1 MSSIDTNITIPKNVA
16 SQDDLDFY
24 FLRKKGIEYISQLGG
39 RLWTDYNSHD
49 PGITI
54 LEMLSYAI
62 SDLGMRINMPI
73 ENLLAA
79 DENDKGIETQFFK
92 PADIFPSKP
101 VTALD
106 YRKIFID
113 IPGIKN
119 CWLSKFEK
127 IMYLDCKKD
136 KLTYNKEDIDIIGS
150 GSIAESDFIKEFN
163 LKGLNNIT
171 LEYDEDFLKIGTEK
185 LSKQKKA
192 ERIQNKK
199 EELIEQVRVKYH
211 QNRNLCEDL
220 IDLGEVELHPIS
232 ICASIEVENEADEE
246 LIHAKV
252 LIAIENY
259 FSPTINFYS
268 IQEMLD
274 KGYTTDQVFEGPIL
288 NRGFIDTEEL
298 ENANLREEVRL
309 SDIIKLIMNIEGVKF
324 VKEISVGNCDDD
336 IAESNDWLICID
348 KGKKPVLC
356 DKSIINYN
364 KGFLPLNL
372 NQKQVEEYLDDLKPE
387 ATLVLDQELPLP
399 EGQYFDN
406 ASYTTIQNDFPDTYG
421 IGIDGLSARATTSRK
436 SQAKQLKA
444 YLLFFDKILASY
456 FQHLGKVKELLS
468 VSGQSENTYFT
479 QAIKDVAGFEDLVNN
494 YNTNNDE
501 ELTNALFKEIDNN
514 TVRRNQILDH
524 LLSRFAERFGEYTF
538 LMKTLYGDATGE
550 VVLRNKEA
558 FLKDYKVIS
567 RERGNAFDYY
577 KQPFSNLWN
586 TNNVSGTQK
595 RLARL
600 LGIKDYNR
608 RNISNSFIN
617 IKTDVDEN
625 DCKVFR
631 WEILDTKGEPI
642 LRSTENYG
650 SKTAAINE
658 LHFSVLQLI
667 ETSKYDLEEA
677 FTKTIKDDTDVDNIK
692 LNKSSLKGV
701 YSFSV
706 INPDFPVSSTKR
718 ITAIHSRFYDTQE
731 ELKDGIFETLAF
743 VENDFTE
750 EGLFLVEHIL
760 LRPDVKQIDVDE
772 KSFIPV
778 CADTCENCEPVDP
791 YSYRVSIILPGYTYR
806 FADTDFRNY
815 MENVIKQEIPAHVIA
830 RICWV
835 GHRRGEVPDEENG
848 LFRFENA
855 YKEFLEAK
863 TSNTGEEE
871 MTYIDEDTG
880 EETSKLEQFV
890 DKLFSLQTLYPAGRL
905 IDCDNDDDIEGQ
917 VILGKTTLGSL

>member
-79 DENDKGIETQFFK
+79 EERDKGIEAQFFK
-92 PADIFPSKP
+92 PAEIFPSKP

-127 IMYLDCKKD
+127 KMYLDCKKD
-136 KLTYNKEDIDIIGS
+136 KLTYNKEDIDILGS

-171 LEYDEDFLKIGTEK
+171 LEFDEDFLKLGTEK

-192 ERIQNKK
+192 ERIQTKK
-199 EELIEQVRVKYH
+199 EELVEQVRVKYH

-259 FSPTINFYS
+259 FSPTLNFYS
-268 IQEMLD
+268 IQQMLD
-274 KGYTTDQVFEGPIL
+274 KGYTTDQIFEGPIL
-288 NRGFIDTEEL
+288 NRGFIDTKEL

-309 SDIIKLIMNIEGVKF
+309 SDLIKLIMNIEGVKF
-324 VKEISVGNCDDD
+324 VKEISVGNCEDD

-348 KGKKPVLC
+348 DGKKPVLC

-372 NQKQVEEYLDDLKPE
+372 NQEQVDKYLEDLKPE

-421 IGIDGLSARATTSRK
+421 IGIDGLSARATTNRK
-436 SQAKQLKA
+436 SQAKQLKG

-479 QAIKDVAGFEDLVNN
+479 QAIKDVAGFEELVNN

-514 TVRRNQILDH
+514 TTRRNQILDH
-524 LLSRFAERFGEYTF
+524 LLARFAERFSEYTF

-577 KQPFSNLWN
+577 KQPFSNLWD

-608 RNISNSFIN
+608 RYISNSFIN

-642 LRSTENYG
+642 LRSTENYN

-677 FTKTIKDDTDVDNIK
+677 FSKTIKDDTDVDNIK

-731 ELKDGIFETLAF
+731 ELRDGIFETLEF

-760 LRPDVKQIDVDE
+760 LRPDVKEIDVNE

-791 YSYRVSIILPGYTYR
+791 YSFRVSIILPGYTYR

-835 GHRRGEVPDEENG
+835 GYRKGEVADEENG
-848 LFRFENA
+848 LFKFENA

-871 MTYIDEDTG
+871 MRYTDEDTG

-917 VILGKTTLGSL
+917 VILGKTSLGSL

>member
-79 DENDKGIETQFFK
+79 EERDKGIEAQFFK
-92 PADIFPSKP
+92 PAEIFPSKP

-127 IMYLDCKKD
+127 KMYLDCKKD
-136 KLTYNKEDIDIIGS
+136 KLTYNKEDIDILGS

-171 LEYDEDFLKIGTEK
+171 LEFDEDFLKLGTEK

-192 ERIQNKK
+192 ERIQTKK
-199 EELIEQVRVKYH
+199 EELVEQVRVKYH

-259 FSPTINFYS
+259 FSPTLNFYS
-268 IQEMLD
+268 IQQMLD
-274 KGYTTDQVFEGPIL
+274 KGYTTDQIFEGPIL
-288 NRGFIDTEEL
+288 NRGFIDTKEL

-309 SDIIKLIMNIEGVKF
+309 SDLIKLIMNIEGVKF
-324 VKEISVGNCDDD
+324 VKEISVGNCEDD

-348 KGKKPVLC
+348 DGKKPVLC

-372 NQKQVEEYLDDLKPE
+372 NQEQVEKYLEDLKPE

-421 IGIDGLSARATTSRK
+421 IGIDGLSARATTNRK
-436 SQAKQLKA
+436 SQAKQLKG

-479 QAIKDVAGFEDLVNN
+479 QAIKDVAGFEELVNN

-514 TVRRNQILDH
+514 TTRRNQILDH
-524 LLSRFAERFGEYTF
+524 LLARFAERFSEYTF

-577 KQPFSNLWN
+577 KQPFSNLWD

-608 RNISNSFIN
+608 RHISNSFIN

-642 LRSTENYG
+642 LRSTENYN

-677 FTKTIKDDTDVDNIK
+677 FSKTIKDDTDVDNIK

-731 ELKDGIFETLAF
+731 ELRDGIFETLEF

-760 LRPDVKQIDVDE
+760 LRPDVKEIDVNE

-791 YSYRVSIILPGYTYR
+791 YSFRVSIILPGYTYR

-835 GHRRGEVPDEENG
+835 GYRKGEVADEENG
-848 LFRFENA
+848 LLKFENA

-863 TSNTGEEE
+863 TSNTREEE
-871 MTYIDEDTG
+871 MRYTDEDTG

-917 VILGKTTLGSL
+917 VILGKTSLGSL

>member
-1 MSSIDTNITIPKNVA
+1 MSGIDLNINIPKNV
-16 SQDDLDFY
+16 SSEDDLDFY
-24 FLRKKGIEYISQLGG
+24 FLREKGIEYISQLGG
-39 RLWTDYNSHD
+39 KLWTDYNSHD
-49 PGITI
+49 PGITM

-73 ENLLAA
+73 ENLLVG
-79 DENDKGIETQFFK
+79 EEKDKSLETQFFK
-92 PADIFPSKP
+92 PADIFPSKA

-127 IMYLDCKKD
+127 QVFLDCKKD
-136 KLTYNKEDIDIIGS
+136 RLTYNKADIDLTGIDARS
-150 GSIAESDFIKEFN
+150 TSEFIKEFT
-163 LKGLNNIT
+163 LKGLYNIT
-171 LEYDEDFLKIGTEK
+171 LEYDDDFLEEGTEK
-185 LSKQKKA
+185 LSKQKKE
-192 ERIQNKK
+192 ERIQAKK
-199 EELIEQVRVKYH
+199 EILMEQVRTTYH

-220 IDLGEVELHPIS
+220 IDLSEVALHPIS
-232 ICASIEVENEADEE
+232 VCASIEVENEADEE

-252 LIAIENY
+252 LLAIDNY
-259 FSPTINFYS
+259 FSPTLNFYS
-268 IQEMLD
+268 IQQMLD
-274 KGYTTDQVFEGPIL
+274 KGYTTDQIFEGPVL
-288 NRGFIDTEEL
+288 NRGFIDTKEL
-298 ENANLREEVRL
+298 EDANLRTEVRL
-309 SDIIKLIMNIEGVKF
+309 SDIITLIMNIEGVKF
-324 VKEISVGNCDDD
+324 VKEISVGNCDGNT
-336 IAESNDWLICID
+336 AESNEWIICVD
-348 KGKKPVLC
+348 DGKKPVLC
-356 DKSIINYN
+356 DKSVINYN

-372 NQKQVEEYLDDLKPE
+372 NQAQVAAYLDELKPE
-387 ATLVLDQELPLP
+387 ETLILDQELSFP

-421 IGIDGLSARATTSRK
+421 IGIDGLPTRATTDRK
-436 SQAKQLKA
+436 SQAKQLKG

-468 VSGQSENTYFT
+468 VSGVSENTYFT

-494 YNTNNDE
+494 YNTNNDD

-514 TVRRNQILDH
+514 VERRNQILDH
-524 LLSRFAERFGEYTF
+524 LLARFAERFSEYTF

-558 FLKDYKVIS
+558 FLRDYKVIS
-567 RERGNAFDYY
+567 QERGNAFNYY
-577 KQPFSNLWN
+577 KQPAVNLWN
-586 TNNVSGTQK
+586 TDNVSGTQK

-608 RNISNSFIN
+608 RNISNSYIN
-617 IKTDVDEN
+617 IKTDVDDN
-625 DCKVFR
+625 DCTVFR
-631 WEILDTKGEPI
+631 WEILDTKGNPI
-642 LRSTENYG
+642 LRSTENYN

-658 LHFSVLQLI
+658 LHFSVLLLI

-677 FTKTIKDDTDVDNIK
+677 FSKTIKDDTDVDHIK
-692 LNKSSLKGV
+692 LNKSANTGV

-706 INPDFPVSSTKR
+706 INPEFPPSSTKR

-731 ELKDGIFETLAF
+731 EFRDGIFETLSF
-743 VENDFTE
+743 FENDFTE

-760 LRPDVKQIDVDE
+760 LRPDVKQLDAHE

-778 CADTCENCEPVDP
+778 CADTCDNCEPADP

-815 MENVIKQEIPAHVIA
+815 MENVIKQEIPAHVVA

-835 GHRRGEVPDEENG
+835 GHRKDEVPDEENG
-848 LFRFENA
+848 LYRLEQA
-855 YKEFLEAK
+855 YKAFLEAK
-863 TSNTGEEE
+863 TLNTGEEE
-871 MTYIDEDTG
+871 MRYTDEDTG
-880 EETSKLEQFV
+880 EETSKLETFV
-890 DKLFSLQTLYPAGRL
+890 DRLFSLQTLYPAGRL
-905 IDCDNDDDIEGQ
+905 IDCENDDDIDGQ
-917 VILGKTTLGSL
+917 IILGRTTLGTL